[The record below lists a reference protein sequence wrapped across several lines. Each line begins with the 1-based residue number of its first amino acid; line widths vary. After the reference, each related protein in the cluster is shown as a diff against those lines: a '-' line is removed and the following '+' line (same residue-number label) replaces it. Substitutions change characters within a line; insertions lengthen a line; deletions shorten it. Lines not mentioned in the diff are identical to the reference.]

1 MACSTTASAVLAEIG
16 SLTAL
21 GRPCSG
27 RHAFSM
33 TGESHYATGGSTMAD
48 LELSLDDLTRLARVA
63 QDEDIYGKDL
73 SPFRQ
78 RVPQIVLNLIGRI
91 KERDVLLKEAG
102 EALEGVTQLLQ
113 VFVRESNDR
122 VRKL

>member
-1 MACSTTASAVLAEIG
+1 
-16 SLTAL
+16 
-21 GRPCSG
+21 
-27 RHAFSM
+27 
-33 TGESHYATGGSTMAD
+33 MAD

-78 RVPQIVLNLIGRI
+78 RAPQIVLNLIGRI
-91 KERDVLLKEAG
+91 KERDALLKEAG
-102 EALEGVTQLLQ
+102 RLLRASRNR
-113 VFVRESNDR
+113 FRCSCANPTIR